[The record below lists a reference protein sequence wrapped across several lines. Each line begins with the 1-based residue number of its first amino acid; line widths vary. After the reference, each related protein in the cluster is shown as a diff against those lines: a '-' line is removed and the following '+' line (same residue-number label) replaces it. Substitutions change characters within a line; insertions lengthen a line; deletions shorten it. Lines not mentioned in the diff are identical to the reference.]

1 MTLRQCQSGVILSVA
16 DCSVCK
22 FALRK
27 TGNHFGFNNETKKK
41 IMDTL
46 FEKLCRV
53 VSAPASILLASV
65 VIPGPLLAQDGLTTR
80 PTFQETHALIEELI
94 LDKPIL
100 QNYWHKLDFPQYN
113 HFDDAVWSVVMYS
126 GDECQVTYRR
136 KIEISHKAP
145 ATVKPIHGDKP
156 KTIIGFK
163 LAKFDMA
170 QVESVEIYDYEDGR
184 GSIPSVGIRFVVP
197 TAEWPTIG
205 DKPRKSDLD
214 KDPVM
219 KKENAISVIA
229 KDSERVLNAF
239 RQLQALCQAKDDSP
253 T

>member
-1 MTLRQCQSGVILSVA
+1 
-16 DCSVCK
+16 
-22 FALRK
+22 
-27 TGNHFGFNNETKKK
+27 
-41 IMDTL
+41 MDTQ
-46 FEKLCRV
+46 FEKLRSV
-53 VSAPASILLASV
+53 VSAPASLLLASV
-65 VIPGPLLAQDGLTTR
+65 VMPIELLAQDELTTR

-126 GDECQVTYRR
+126 GDDCQITYRR

-145 ATVKPIHGDKP
+145 ATVKPIHGDEP
-156 KTIIGFK
+156 KTITGFK
-163 LAKFDMA
+163 VAKFDMA
-170 QVESVEIYDYEDGR
+170 QVGTVEIYDYEEGR
-184 GSIPSVGIRFVVP
+184 GSIPSVGIRFIVP

-219 KKENAISVIA
+219 KKENAISVAA
-229 KDSERVLNAF
+229 KDSEQVLDAF
-239 RQLQALCQAKDDSP
+239 RQLQALCQPEDEGP
-253 T
+253 TS